1 MECIKS
7 VLLSGAN
14 RWAPI
19 SVLEA
24 HVDCGERRR
33 WSDGER
39 AAFRVQLRSAVPV
52 LERLLAQSSRLAR
65 QDEPRGDV
73 VVRKLSEGLERD
85 LAPPQALLYLSQILQ
100 AACGVPATFGSSVET
115 DEPHVFLLAFHTE
128 VAELGRAALDTAIQ
142 IARSALR
149 GETPDLATLTRQLVD
164 LADDVRLG
172 PSSRAIVRAAA
183 ARGIPFRRLN
193 AGSLVQFGEGRR
205 QRRTWTA
212 ETDATSAIAESIAQ
226 DKELTKR
233 MLRAAGVPVPLGRP
247 VADAEDA
254 WTAAQEIGFPVVV
267 KPRRANH
274 ARGISLNLTTRDQI
288 LAAYDWA
295 VKDGDD
301 TGVLVEQYALG
312 QAHRLL
318 VVGRRLIA
326 AARGESEYI
335 VGDGKHSVKELV
347 DEVNRDPRRGEN
359 YTDQL
364 TLLKLDDAALIE
376 LGKQNLTPD
385 SIPEAGQRVLIQPVG
400 DLTTDCTSDV
410 HPANAEKAVLAAR
423 VVGLDIAGLDVVAQD
438 IRKPLEQ
445 QRGAI
450 LEVNAGPSLSMHIA
464 PLHGHPQPV
473 GPAIIDLLFPAQAAS
488 RITLVAVGG
497 LGPRATVAAQI
508 DTFLR
513 RARRG
518 VARATSE
525 GFFFDGV
532 RSATAGPTDF
542 DLLDS
547 ILLHPDSDIGIWE
560 SRPEQAAT
568 RGLGYN
574 RCDIGVL
581 VQLPPASDDANLDG
595 AWNNAS
601 LGGCLT
607 LAHAVGTDGTLVLP
621 LASPWSGTLAKATRG
636 KTIFFADRAS
646 ESQVRA
652 AVVAGASVVNANGNY
667 VTFARSEGETTVAWP
682 ETDPARRPAVLAA
695 AAAAWAAGL
704 LPEQLW

>member
-100 AACGVPATFGSSVET
+100 AACGVPASFGSSVET

-233 MLRAAGVPVPLGRP
+233 MLL
-247 VADAEDA
+247 
-254 WTAAQEIGFPVVV
+254 
-267 KPRRANH
+267 
-274 ARGISLNLTTRDQI
+274 SLI
-288 LAAYDWA
+288 
-295 VKDGDD
+295 
-301 TGVLVEQYALG
+301 
-312 QAHRLL
+312 
-318 VVGRRLIA
+318 
-326 AARGESEYI
+326 
-335 VGDGKHSVKELV
+335 
-347 DEVNRDPRRGEN
+347 
-359 YTDQL
+359 
-364 TLLKLDDAALIE
+364 
-376 LGKQNLTPD
+376 
-385 SIPEAGQRVLIQPVG
+385 
-400 DLTTDCTSDV
+400 
-410 HPANAEKAVLAAR
+410 
-423 VVGLDIAGLDVVAQD
+423 
-438 IRKPLEQ
+438 
-445 QRGAI
+445 
-450 LEVNAGPSLSMHIA
+450 HI
-464 PLHGHPQPV
+464 
-473 GPAIIDLLFPAQAAS
+473 
-488 RITLVAVGG
+488 
-497 LGPRATVAAQI
+497 
-508 DTFLR
+508 
-513 RARRG
+513 
-518 VARATSE
+518 
-525 GFFFDGV
+525 
-532 RSATAGPTDF
+532 
-542 DLLDS
+542 
-547 ILLHPDSDIGIWE
+547 
-560 SRPEQAAT
+560 
-568 RGLGYN
+568 
-574 RCDIGVL
+574 
-581 VQLPPASDDANLDG
+581 
-595 AWNNAS
+595 
-601 LGGCLT
+601 
-607 LAHAVGTDGTLVLP
+607 
-621 LASPWSGTLAKATRG
+621 
-636 KTIFFADRAS
+636 
-646 ESQVRA
+646 
-652 AVVAGASVVNANGNY
+652 
-667 VTFARSEGETTVAWP
+667 
-682 ETDPARRPAVLAA
+682 
-695 AAAAWAAGL
+695 
-704 LPEQLW
+704 